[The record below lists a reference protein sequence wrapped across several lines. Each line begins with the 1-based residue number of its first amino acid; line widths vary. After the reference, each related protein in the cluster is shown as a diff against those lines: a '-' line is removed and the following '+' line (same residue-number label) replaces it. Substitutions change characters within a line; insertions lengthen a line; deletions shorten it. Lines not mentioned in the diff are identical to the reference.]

1 MPPIFDLA
9 ITCPKGQRYVL
20 RVVAKEPLN
29 GFNDSRLLLNQGG
42 ASLGLIAVLK
52 TFEATRVERRFIDLP
67 TGRGAAVGTWASEMT
82 RISMEPA
89 AQGASA

>member
-29 GFNDSRLLLNQGG
+29 RFNDSGLLLNQGD
-42 ASLGLIAVLK
+42 ASLGLTAVLK
-52 TFEATRVERRFIDLP
+52 TFKETRVERRFTDLP
-67 TGRGAAVGTWASEMT
+67 TAAEGPQSIRG
-82 RISMEPA
+82 PFK
-89 AQGASA
+89 